1 MKKLLLIIFVLLL
14 ANTVTYGKGIDAYGK
29 GIDAYGKG
37 IDAYMQLLRYKD
49 ARTQKEVVITEV
61 MQLTDKESSV
71 FWPVYR
77 EYELEFNK
85 LIDYRVELIKEFLI
99 NYDILTDE
107 KASEL
112 VKKVFKLEKTK
123 IKLQKKYFKK
133 FKKALSATI
142 AAKFM
147 QLEKQINLLIDL
159 QIYSELPFIK

>member
-1 MKKLLLIIFVLLL
+1 MKKLLLVIIVLLL
-14 ANTVTYGKGIDAYGK
+14 ANTVS
-29 GIDAYGKG
+29 YGKG

-49 ARTQKEVVITEV
+49 ARTQKDVIITEV
-61 MQLTDKESSV
+61 MQLTDKESSD

-85 LIDYRVELIKEFLI
+85 LIDDRIELIKEFLI

-112 VKKVFKLEKTK
+112 AKKVFKLEKRKTK
-123 IKLQKKYFKK
+123 LKIKYFKR

-142 AAKFM
+142 AAKFI
-147 QLEKQINLLIDL
+147 QLENQINLVVDL
-159 QIYSELPFIK
+159 QMYSELPFIK

>member
-14 ANTVTYGKGIDAYGK
+14 ANTVTYGK